1 MIKVAAISYLNSIPF
16 IYGLENSNVYSDII
30 LSKDYPSRVADSLL
44 NDEVDIALVPIV
56 VLNELKDYNIISEF
70 CIGAESSV
78 DSVCLYSHI
87 PIEEI
92 KTILLDYQSRTSV
105 ELLKLLL
112 REYWDV
118 NPTLVNS
125 FSTNDFDIHDDRA
138 ALVIGDR
145 SFILNGQYNY
155 VYDLAEIW
163 NLMTGLPFVFA
174 CWVTT
179 KKISDK
185 FLINFNDAL
194 KYGVH
199 NISKALEVSS
209 YETNYVNHE
218 DYLKSKIS
226 YNLDQRKKKAMKL
239 FLKRIKI

>member
-16 IYGLENSNVYSDII
+16 IYGLENSNIYSDII

-44 NDEVDIALVPIV
+44 NDEVDIALAPIV
-56 VLNELKDYNIISEF
+56 VLNELKDYNVISEF

-92 KTILLDYQSRTSV
+92 KIISLDYQSRTSV

-209 YETNYVNHE
+209 YKNNYVNHE

>member
-16 IYGLENSNVYSDII
+16 IYGLKNSNVYSDII

-44 NDEVDIALVPIV
+44 NDEVDIALAPIV
-56 VLNELKDYNIISEF
+56 VLNELKDYNVISEF

-209 YETNYVNHE
+209 YENNYVNHE

>member
-16 IYGLENSNVYSDII
+16 IYGLENSNIYSDII
-30 LSKDYPSRVADSLL
+30 LSLDYPSRVADSLL
-44 NDEVDIALVPIV
+44 NDKVDIALAPIV
-56 VLNELKDYNIISEF
+56 VLNELKDYNVVSEF

-87 PIEEI
+87 PIEKI
-92 KTILLDYQSRTSV
+92 KTISLDNQSRTSV

-112 REYWDV
+112 REYWNV
-118 NPTLVNS
+118 NPILINALS
-125 FSTNDFDIHDDRA
+125 NENFEIHDDRA

-174 CWVTT
+174 CWITT
-179 KKISDK
+179 KKLSDN
-185 FLINFNDAL
+185 FLIDFNNAL
-194 KYGVH
+194 KYGVN
-199 NISKALEVSS
+199 NISKSLELKS
-209 YETNYVNHE
+209 YKNNYVNHE
-218 DYLKSKIS
+218 DYLRTKIS
-226 YNLDQRKKKAMKL
+226 YNLNLRKKKAMQL

>member
-16 IYGLENSNVYSDII
+16 IYGLENSNIYSDII
-30 LSKDYPSRVADSLL
+30 LSLDYPSRVADSLL
-44 NDEVDIALVPIV
+44 NDKVDIALAPIV
-56 VLNELKDYNIISEF
+56 VLNELKDYNVVSEF

-78 DSVCLYSHI
+78 DSVCLYSNV
-87 PIEEI
+87 PIEKI
-92 KTILLDYQSRTSV
+92 KTISLDNQSRTSV

-112 REYWDV
+112 REYWNV
-118 NPTLVNS
+118 NPILINALS
-125 FSTNDFDIHDDRA
+125 NENFEIHDDRA

-174 CWVTT
+174 CWITT
-179 KKISDK
+179 KKLSDN
-185 FLINFNDAL
+185 FLIDFNNAL
-194 KYGVH
+194 KYGVN
-199 NISKALEVSS
+199 NISKSLELKS
-209 YETNYVNHE
+209 YKNNYVNHE
-218 DYLKSKIS
+218 DYLRTKIS
-226 YNLDQRKKKAMKL
+226 YNLNLRKKKAMQL

>member
-44 NDEVDIALVPIV
+44 NDEVDIALAPIV
-56 VLNELKDYNIISEF
+56 VLNELKDYNVISEF

-78 DSVCLYSHI
+78 DSVCLYSNV
-87 PIEEI
+87 PIEKI
-92 KTILLDYQSRTSV
+92 KTISLDNQSRTSV

-112 REYWDV
+112 REYWNV
-118 NPTLVNS
+118 NPILINALS
-125 FSTNDFDIHDDRA
+125 NENFEIHDDRA

-174 CWVTT
+174 CWITT
-179 KKISDK
+179 KKLSDN
-185 FLINFNDAL
+185 FLIDFNNAL
-194 KYGVH
+194 KYGVN
-199 NISKALEVSS
+199 NISKSLEVKS
-209 YETNYVNHE
+209 YKNNYVNHE
-218 DYLKSKIS
+218 DYLRTKIS
-226 YNLDQRKKKAMKL
+226 YNLNLRKKKAMQL

>member
-30 LSKDYPSRVADSLL
+30 LSLDYPSRIADRLL
-44 NDEVDIALVPIV
+44 NNEVDIALAPIV
-56 VLNELKDYNIISEF
+56 VLNELKDYNIVSEF

-78 DSVCLYSHI
+78 DSVCLYSHV
-87 PIEEI
+87 PIEKI
-92 KTILLDYQSRTSV
+92 KTISLDYQSRTSV

-118 NPTLVNS
+118 NPLLIKSLSNE
-125 FSTNDFDIHDDRA
+125 NFDIYDDKA

-145 SFILNGQYNY
+145 SFVLNGQYNY

-174 CWVTT
+174 CWVAT
-179 KKISDK
+179 KKIPDK
-185 FLINFNDAL
+185 FLIDFNDAL
-194 KYGVH
+194 KYGVN
-199 NISKALEVSS
+199 NISKSLEKKS
-209 YETNYVNHE
+209 YENNYVNHE
-218 DYLKSKIS
+218 DYLKNKIS
-226 YNLDQRKKKAMKL
+226 YNLNLSKKKAMQL

>member
-16 IYGLENSNVYSDII
+16 IYGLENSNIYSDII
-30 LSKDYPSRVADSLL
+30 LSLDYPSRVADSLL
-44 NDEVDIALVPIV
+44 NDKVDIALAPIV
-56 VLNELKDYNIISEF
+56 VLNELKDYNVVSEF

-78 DSVCLYSHI
+78 DSVCLYSNV
-87 PIEEI
+87 PIEKI
-92 KTILLDYQSRTSV
+92 KTISLDNQSRTSV

-112 REYWDV
+112 REYWNV
-118 NPTLVNS
+118 NPILINALS
-125 FSTNDFDIHDDRA
+125 NENFEIHDDRA

-174 CWVTT
+174 CWITT
-179 KKISDK
+179 KKLSDN
-185 FLINFNDAL
+185 FLIDFNNAL
-194 KYGVH
+194 KYGVN
-199 NISKALEVSS
+199 NISKSLEVKS
-209 YETNYVNHE
+209 YKNNYVNHE
-218 DYLKSKIS
+218 DYLRTKIS
-226 YNLDQRKKKAMKL
+226 YNLNLRKKKAMQL